1 MRWRFLSIEV
11 NQHERYDG
19 FADTQ
24 AVKVFPMSMARAA
37 SQRHTVHG
45 HRKSTAILDAA
56 VACFHK
62 DMDELIHIHQEK
74 WMVLWSK
81 ESRTTVAGIFS

>member
-11 NQHERYDG
+11 NQHEEYDG

-24 AVKVFPMSMARAA
+24 AVKVFPMSMARAT

-45 HRKSTAILDAA
+45 HRKSTAILDAT

-62 DMDELIHIHQEK
+62 DMDELIH
-74 WMVLWSK
+74 
-81 ESRTTVAGIFS
+81 